1 MATGGKPLPADIAR
15 EVFRRLARMRRPPT
29 PDNYARVFAET
40 AGLTYAQVQP
50 AAAAMETLARGVLA
64 DAPAGEF
71 ARELRQALDGGRWSQ
86 AQRLI
91 RAALKRPPAP
101 PAGEEA
107 PLREPR
113 ETREAGATGA
123 AGEMP
128 VAWHVEAATGGR
140 ADEPPAAGART
151 AAAPGRLL
159 AALIVPFVEFRM
171 GFSPEAQ
178 AELGEAIEGLRGAA
192 SGGALVQAGERLRA
206 CWDALEARGEGPAP
220 TIRGLHELVRLMVRN
235 MGDLVVDDAWVH
247 EQTARIQALL
257 DRPLGPDVLAQTA
270 RSYREFVFRQGTV
283 KHSMDE
289 AASSVRE
296 RTATLIDRVGGLAD
310 WSGEFALRIGDY
322 ARQVRDADDLA
333 QMSGLLEALLAE
345 LEAMR
350 KRFAQAQRELAEAGA
365 QVAHDEA
372 RLREAQ
378 QALGA
383 ADGLPAED
391 PDTGSLARPGFERQF
406 DFELAR
412 AQRRA
417 LPICVATLDV
427 RAVRELPGQE
437 GPDDAEA
444 ARTAGASPL
453 RRLAEGLRAVLRS
466 TDSPAAWDERT
477 FAILM
482 PDTAP
487 EEAER
492 QMIRVQRELTKRFY
506 LEDPARGLVTFAA
519 GVAARRPGEARA
531 EVVARAEMAMR
542 RAGEAGRNRVWL
554 AEEPPSA

>member
-40 AGLTYAQVQP
+40 AGLSYAQVQP

-64 DAPAGEF
+64 DAPAGDF

-91 RAALKRPPAP
+91 RAALKRPPAAP
-101 PAGEEA
+101 TADDA
-107 PLREPR
+107 PLREVV
-113 ETREAGATGA
+113 G

-128 VAWHVEAATGGR
+128 LAWHAEAAAGGR
-140 ADEPPAAGART
+140 ADETPAAAGARG
-151 AAAPGRLL
+151 AVAPGRLL
-159 AALIVPFVEFRM
+159 AALLAPFVDGRM
-171 GFSPEAQ
+171 GFSPDAQ
-178 AELGEAIEGLRGAA
+178 AELGEALEGLRSAGPGAA
-192 SGGALVQAGERLRA
+192 LALAGDRLRT
-206 CWDALEARGEGPAP
+206 CWEALEARGEGPAP

-310 WSGEFALRIGDY
+310 WSGEFSLRIGDY
-322 ARQVRDADDLA
+322 ARQVRDAGDLA

-350 KRFAQAQRELAEAGA
+350 QHFAQAQRELAEAGA
-365 QVAHDEA
+365 QVAQDEA

-383 ADGLPAED
+383 AGGLPVED
-391 PDTGSLARPGFERQF
+391 PATGSLARPGFERQF

-427 RAVRELPGQE
+427 SAVRELPGQD
-437 GPDDAEA
+437 GATGDDAA
-444 ARTAGASPL
+444 TGPGGALPL

-477 FAILM
+477 FAILL

-531 EVVARAEMAMR
+531 DVIARAELAMR
-542 RAGEAGRNRVWL
+542 RAREAGRNRVWL
-554 AEEPPSA
+554 AEEPPAVQGP

>member
-1 MATGGKPLPADIAR
+1 MTTAPKAAPADIAR

-29 PDNYARVFAET
+29 PENYARVFAET

-50 AAAAMETLARGVLA
+50 AAAAMETLARGALA
-64 DAPAGEF
+64 DAPGGEF

-91 RAALKRPPAP
+91 RAALRRPVSAP
-101 PAGEEA
+101 
-107 PLREPR
+107 
-113 ETREAGATGA
+113 A
-123 AGEMP
+123 AGEDGP
-128 VAWHVEAATGGR
+128 ARELVEGAEAPAPALPEGR
-140 ADEPPAAGART
+140 MLSA
-151 AAAPGRLL
+151 LL
-159 AALIVPFVEFRM
+159 APMLEPRL
-171 GFSPEAQ
+171 GFSPEAL
-178 AELGEAIEGLRGAA
+178 AELGEALDALRTASSSGTLAA
-192 SGGALVQAGERLRA
+192 AGERLRA
-206 CWDALEARGEGPAP
+206 CWEALEARGEGPAP

-289 AASSVRE
+289 AASTVRE
-296 RTATLIDRVGGLAD
+296 RTASLIDRVGGLAD

-350 KRFAQAQRELAEAGA
+350 NRFVQAQHELAQAGE
-365 QVAHDEA
+365 QVARDEQ
-372 RLREAQ
+372 RIREAQ
-378 QALGA
+378 QALGQ

-391 PDTGSLARPGFERQF
+391 PATGSLARPGFERQF

-412 AQRRA
+412 AQRRS
-417 LPICVATLDV
+417 LPMCVAALDV
-427 RAVRELPGQE
+427 SAVRQLAWPQQRAADAGE
-437 GPDDAEA
+437 DDAQPGGD
-444 ARTAGASPL
+444 TPM
-453 RRLAEGLRAVLRS
+453 RRLAAGLREALRS
-466 TDSPAAWDERT
+466 TDSPAAWDAET

-487 EEAER
+487 DEAER

-506 LEDPARGLVTFAA
+506 LEDPARGLVTFAT
-519 GVAARRPGEARA
+519 GVAARRPGEARV
-531 EVVARAEMAMR
+531 EVVARAEAAMR
-542 RAGEAGRNRVWL
+542 RAREAGRNRVWL
-554 AEEPPSA
+554 AGEDDDPAQAPG

>member
-40 AGLTYAQVQP
+40 AGLSYAQVQP

-91 RAALKRPPAP
+91 RAALKRPPP
-101 PAGEEA
+101 VPVGDEA
-107 PLREPR
+107 PVRE
-113 ETREAGATGA
+113 EGV

-128 VAWHVEAATGGR
+128 AAWHAEAATGGH
-140 ADEPPAAGART
+140 ADEVPGAAGVRT
-151 AAAPGRLL
+151 TAAPGRLL
-159 AALIVPFVEFRM
+159 AALIAPFVDTRM
-171 GFSPEAQ
+171 GFSPDAQ

-192 SGGALVQAGERLRA
+192 SGGALVQAGEHLRA
-206 CWDALEARGEGPAP
+206 CWEALEASGEGPAP

-235 MGDLVVDDAWVH
+235 MGDLVVDDAWVR

-350 KRFAQAQRELAEAGA
+350 NRFAEAQRELAEAGA

-383 ADGLPAED
+383 ADGMPAED
-391 PDTGSLARPGFERQF
+391 SVTGSLARPGFERQF

-427 RAVRELPGQE
+427 RAVHELAGEDGSGDSGAE
-437 GPDDAEA
+437 GHG
-444 ARTAGASPL
+444 GASPL
-453 RRLAEGLRAVLRS
+453 RRLADGLRAVLRS
-466 TDSPAAWDERT
+466 TDSPAAWDART

-482 PDTAP
+482 PDTSP

-519 GVAARRPGEARA
+519 GIAARRPGESRA
-531 EVVARAEMAMR
+531 DVVARAEVAMR

-554 AEEPPSA
+554 AEEPPSV